1 MRLNESFGKLYFNIK
16 REIKYSINRVQ
27 FLINSRL
34 KSIKNQKLLGSKFYR
49 LKVFPTD
56 KKTFCREKTMHSG
69 WKT

>member
-34 KSIKNQKLLGSKFYR
+34 KSINIFDEEKIMINSDSK
-49 LKVFPTD
+49 
-56 KKTFCREKTMHSG
+56 
-69 WKT
+69 